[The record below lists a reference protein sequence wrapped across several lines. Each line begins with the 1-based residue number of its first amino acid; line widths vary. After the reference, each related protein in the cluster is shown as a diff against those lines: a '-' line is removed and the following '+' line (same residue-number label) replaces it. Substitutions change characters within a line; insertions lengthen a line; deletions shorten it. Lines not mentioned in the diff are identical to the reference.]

1 MSGAMANAKV
11 LVTSIVDL
19 MRGCEV
25 SEEKITNMT
34 PKLLDLVEDFTAR
47 MDKVENVAGS
57 DRQETLVEV
66 KEMNARLEK
75 ELGRIDNAVS
85 GLSSSVSTL
94 SIKESHV
101 AYKDQWTSA
110 SASASAK
117 ITFDRILASVG
128 QGEFNAGTG
137 IFKCGQAGTY
147 SVSWS
152 CLNWLDGGGD
162 NEIFLFRNGS
172 RIEESLHLSHNDSG
186 NQKISY
192 TGGKTMILS
201 LTSGDQ
207 LWLQTYT
214 FTGKAFHIH
223 FNVQLVAAEFQP

>member
-1 MSGAMANAKV
+1 MANAKV

-152 CLNWLDGGGD
+152 CTNWLDGGENNAIYLHR
-162 NEIFLFRNGS
+162 NES
-172 RIEESLHLSHNDSG
+172 RIEDSVHQSYSASG
-186 NQKISY
+186 NQKIGDA
-192 TGGKTMILS
+192 GGRSMILS
-201 LTSGDQ
+201 LKSEDQ
-207 LWLQTYT
+207 LSLQTTT
-214 FTGKAFHIH
+214 FDGAASYIL
-223 FNVQLVAAEFQP
+223 FNVQLVAAD

>member
-1 MSGAMANAKV
+1 MANAKV

-85 GLSSSVSTL
+85 GLSNSVSTL
-94 SIKESHV
+94 SIKASHA
-101 AYKDQWTSA
+101 AYKNEWKTA
-110 SASASAK
+110 NAR

-128 QGEFNAGTG
+128 EGEFNAGTG

-152 CLNWLDGGGD
+152 CTNWLDGGENNAIYLHR
-162 NEIFLFRNGS
+162 NES
-172 RIEESLHLSHNDSG
+172 RIEDSVHQSYSASG
-186 NQKISY
+186 NQKIGDA
-192 TGGKTMILS
+192 GGRSMILS
-201 LTSGDQ
+201 LKSGDQ
-207 LWLQTYT
+207 LSLQTTT
-214 FTGKAFHIH
+214 FDGAASYIN
-223 FNVQLVAAEFQP
+223 FNVQLIAAD

>member
-1 MSGAMANAKV
+1 MANAKV

-85 GLSSSVSTL
+85 GLSNSVSTL
-94 SIKESHV
+94 SIKASHA
-101 AYKDQWTSA
+101 AYKNEWKTA
-110 SASASAK
+110 NAR

-128 QGEFNAGTG
+128 EGEFNAGTG

-152 CLNWLDGGGD
+152 CTNWLDGGENNAIYLHR
-162 NEIFLFRNGS
+162 NES
-172 RIEESLHLSHNDSG
+172 RIEDSVHQSYSASG
-186 NQKISY
+186 NQKIGDA
-192 TGGKTMILS
+192 GGRSMILS
-201 LTSGDQ
+201 LKSGDQ
-207 LWLQTYT
+207 LWLQTAT
-214 FTGKAFHIH
+214 FTGAASYINFS
-223 FNVQLVAAEFQP
+223 VQLVAAD